1 MVMGPGVLS
10 LMIGLMIGCAG
21 AGQPT
26 STPQESAEPR
36 DSVAEAPVTAAKA
49 PTTRAKGT
57 KAAAPAQT
65 SAKAA
70 APAVGKS
77 GPAAGPQGGMK
88 RKEAEQYVLEL
99 INRDRAAN
107 GLPKVVWDETAA
119 AAGRRHVAD
128 MAAHGVTAHL
138 GTDGSVPEQR
148 YTDVGGA
155 DMVMENVGCFADTEA
170 RELEPEPLYRAEGLS
185 RIEQAFMNEVPPND
199 GHRRNI
205 LTRSHNAVGI
215 GLGQPKGLDLPCM
228 VQEFV
233 DDYGDY
239 AALPKKGKVGAS
251 IRVEGQLRA
260 PASIA
265 GVGVSRMDR
274 RRPIKP
280 ADLIRTHGYAIP
292 APFAVFFPEGF
303 KTKIPLKV
311 DKAQNKFFID
321 APLTDGKRPG
331 LYGVSVWATFP
342 GSKDLVMVSL
352 RTIDVE

>member
-1 MVMGPGVLS
+1 
-10 LMIGLMIGCAG
+10 
-21 AGQPT
+21 
-26 STPQESAEPR
+26 
-36 DSVAEAPVTAAKA
+36 
-49 PTTRAKGT
+49 
-57 KAAAPAQT
+57 
-65 SAKAA
+65 
-70 APAVGKS
+70 
-77 GPAAGPQGGMK
+77 
-88 RKEAEQYVLEL
+88 
-99 INRDRAAN
+99 
-107 GLPKVVWDETAA
+107 
-119 AAGRRHVAD
+119 
-128 MAAHGVTAHL
+128 
-138 GTDGSVPEQR
+138 
-148 YTDVGGA
+148 
-155 DMVMENVGCFADTEA
+155 
-170 RELEPEPLYRAEGLS
+170 
-185 RIEQAFMNEVPPND
+185 
-199 GHRRNI
+199 
-205 LTRSHNAVGI
+205 
-215 GLGQPKGLDLPCM
+215 
-228 VQEFV
+228 
-233 DDYGDY
+233 
-239 AALPKKGKVGAS
+239 VGAS